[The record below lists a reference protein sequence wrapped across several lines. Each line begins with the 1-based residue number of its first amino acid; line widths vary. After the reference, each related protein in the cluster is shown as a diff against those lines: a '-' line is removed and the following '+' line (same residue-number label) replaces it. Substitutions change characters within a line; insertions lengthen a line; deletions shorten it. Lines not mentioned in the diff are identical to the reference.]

1 MLLVELLAAER
12 IRVPLSARTKDAVL
26 EELVELAASDHDASV
41 RRGILA
47 AVRERESVLSTG
59 VGSGVAIP
67 HGKTPIIDQ
76 LIVAAGVA
84 PVPIEYDALDGKP
97 VELFFLLIGP
107 ESASGAHV
115 KTLSRISRLLRREPL
130 RNALCGASSAEDFLA
145 VVRSSEAV

>member
-1 MLLVELLAAER
+1 MLLVELLSADR

-26 EELVELAASDHDASV
+26 EELVELASRGHDAKV
-41 RRGILA
+41 RSAILA

-59 VGSGVAIP
+59 IGGGVAIP
-67 HGKTPIIDQ
+67 HGKTPVIDQ
-76 LIVAAGVA
+76 LIVAAGITST
-84 PVPIEYDALDGKP
+84 PVEFDALDGHP

-130 RNALCGASSAEDFLA
+130 RAALRAAKSAEEFLGI
-145 VVRSSEAV
+145 VRSSEVV

>member
-1 MLLVELLAAER
+1 MLLAELLTAER

-26 EELVELAASDHDASV
+26 EELVELAARDHDASV
-41 RRGILA
+41 RRAILS

-59 VGSGVAIP
+59 IGSGVAIP
-67 HGKTPIIDQ
+67 HGKTPVIDQ
-76 LIVAAGVA
+76 LIVAAGIA
-84 PVPIEYDALDGKP
+84 GTPVEFDALDGKP

-130 RNALCGASSAEDFLA
+130 RTALRAAKSADEFLGI
-145 VVRSSEAV
+145 VRSSEAV

>member
-1 MLLVELLAAER
+1 MLLVELLSADR

-26 EELVELAASDHDASV
+26 EELVELAAKGHDAKV
-41 RRGILA
+41 RSAILS

-59 VGSGVAIP
+59 IGGGVAIP
-67 HGKTPIIDQ
+67 HGKTPVVDQ
-76 LIVAAGVA
+76 LIVAAGIA
-84 PVPIEYDALDGKP
+84 STPVEFDALDGQP

-130 RNALCGASSAEDFLA
+130 RTALRAAKSAEEFLGI
-145 VVRSSEAV
+145 VRSSEAV